1 MSFKLFALAMEATW
15 HKIVRKKMNNEKT
28 EEEKKVLLEI
38 CSGIIEDKI
47 KTIDDFR
54 KVWPKLPFRTTFF
67 NELFEDIEEGFEHT
81 PAKRGGKDVNK
92 DSLEHLTI
100 YLALQVLKCDKDI
113 MVLERAYR
121 NILAVEQLTKEKI
134 DKNIQN
140 LLGK

>member
-1 MSFKLFALAMEATW
+1 
-15 HKIVRKKMNNEKT
+15 MNSAKT

-38 CSGIIEDKI
+38 CSGIIKDRI

-67 NELFEDIEEGFEHT
+67 NELFEDIEDGFEHM
-81 PAKRGGKDVNK
+81 PCKRGGQYVNYK
-92 DSLEHLTI
+92 DSFEYLKI

-113 MVLERAYR
+113 KVLESVYR
-121 NILAVEQLTKEKI
+121 HILAVEKLTKEKI

>member
-1 MSFKLFALAMEATW
+1 
-15 HKIVRKKMNNEKT
+15 MNSAKT

-67 NELFEDIEEGFEHT
+67 NELFEDIEDGFEHA
-81 PAKRGGKDVNK
+81 PCKRGGKDVNYK
-92 DSLEHLTI
+92 DSFEYLSI

-121 NILAVEQLTKEKI
+121 DILAVEQLTKEKI